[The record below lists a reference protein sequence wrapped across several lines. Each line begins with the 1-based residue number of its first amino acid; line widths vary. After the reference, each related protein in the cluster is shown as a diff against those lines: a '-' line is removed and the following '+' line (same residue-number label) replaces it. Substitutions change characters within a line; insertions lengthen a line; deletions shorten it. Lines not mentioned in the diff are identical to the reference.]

1 MDRLKKVNFPKSRLA
16 TIDAGKL
23 GNSKHHI
30 TGLLEIDITDARE
43 KVKTESKL
51 EIEKRDILHSVD
63 GAPAARFTR
72 SLVKNIESARGL

>member
-43 KVKTESKL
+43 KVKN
-51 EIEKRDILHSVD
+51 R
-63 GAPAARFTR
+63 
-72 SLVKNIESARGL
+72 VKAGDRET